1 LKRYRIPQT
10 DLEVSRI
17 GYGCMNLGG
26 AWNRALPG
34 AAEIAK
40 AARLIMTAY
49 EQGVNLFDHADIYTL
64 GKSEAVF
71 GQVLLQQPELRER
84 IVIQSKCGI
93 RFRDDPRPGDPGRY
107 DFSYDHI
114 LQSVEES
121 LSRLQTGYL
130 DVLLLHRPDPLVEP
144 EEVARAFDDLQRSGK
159 VRYFGVSNHT
169 AGQIALLQ
177 KYCDQPLVINQVEL
191 NLMHAHLIDEGV
203 IANQAGGNYTAAT
216 GTLDYCRRNE
226 VMIQAWAPVAG
237 GKLFNPPEQ
246 ADERVRETA
255 GLVARL
261 AQEKNTSQE
270 AIVLAWL
277 LRHPARIQPI
287 IGTTNPDRLVASC
300 LADDVVLAREEW
312 FALFVTARGAPL
324 P

>member
-1 LKRYRIPQT
+1 MKRYRIPQT

-93 RFRDDPRPGDPGRY
+93 RFQDDPRPGDPGRY